1 MTDDLAA
8 LLAKLELDT
17 TRNQVHAAL
26 FPIKKKVN
34 SNTQVATVTTNRVSE
49 SEPLSDVQSLESEL
63 DECPDSSFE
72 IISSELDLEDE
83 CVDPNNNT
91 EPKKSARP
99 KSSGAG
105 QYKAGSL
112 PWPEQY
118 SCRFLLDSNGQQ
130 RVQPRLSRPI
140 MPTANRDLDSKP
152 GYEGIYQAIISNLP
166 LTYGFK
172 FGLRQAELMDRNEL
186 LDYRDNLD
194 YEYFS
199 ELDESHEY
207 SKI

>member
-72 IISSELDLEDE
+72 IISSELDLHYE

-99 KSSGAG
+99 EPSGAG

-112 PWPEQY
+112 SLPEQY
-118 SCRFLLDSNGQQ
+118 LRRFLLDSTGPQ
-130 RVQPRLSRPI
+130 RVPSP
-140 MPTANRDLDSKP
+140 P
-152 GYEGIYQAIISNLP
+152 
-166 LTYGFK
+166 F
-172 FGLRQAELMDRNEL
+172 
-186 LDYRDNLD
+186 
-194 YEYFS
+194 
-199 ELDESHEY
+199 
-207 SKI
+207 